1 MRYRLLGNSG
11 LRVSELFLGAM
22 TFGEQGGVGAS
33 ISECRKMLDRYA
45 EAGGNVVD
53 TAVNYRA
60 GQSEEILGELLEGE
74 RDRWV
79 LATKYT
85 VSRDRTD
92 PNAGGNHRKNL
103 RLSLET
109 SLRRTGK
116 EATGKPHEP

>member
-1 MRYRLLGNSG
+1 
-11 LRVSELFLGAM
+11 
-22 TFGEQGGVGAS
+22 
-33 ISECRKMLDRYA
+33 MLDRYA

-92 PNAGGNHRKNL
+92 PNGGGNHRKNL